1 MLQIQPQYN
10 NRAQW
15 TALSLREGLSFE
27 VLEPFTPPV
36 NANPDLLRNCL
47 DWYRQ
52 CGNVTAV
59 HGAFI
64 DVNPASGDPEFRA
77 LSRRRCEESC
87 RLAAELGAAH
97 VVLHSSCF
105 PNLRG
110 SYLNCWAAQC
120 ADFYSEL
127 ASRYGIGIRVE
138 NSQDLDPLP
147 LKALMRRIQGS
158 DVSLCLDIGH
168 AACSRAPLEA
178 WFGELGD
185 DIAYLHLSDNPG
197 DFDDHLPIGSG
208 AIDWQRAD
216 ALWRQ
221 IKRPMPMTLEVGGI
235 EGVEQSLKFL
245 REHHYFGIEE

>member
-1 MLQIQPQYN
+1 VVDISVTNLTKFFVIGEN
-10 NRAQW
+10 
-15 TALSLREGLSFE
+15 LLEGLSFE

-138 NSQDLDPLP
+138 NSQDLDPAP

-168 AACSRAPLEA
+168 VNAYSKLAPLK
-178 WFGELGD
+178 W
-185 DIAYLHLSDNPG
+185 
-197 DFDDHLPIGSG
+197 
-208 AIDWQRAD
+208 
-216 ALWRQ
+216 
-221 IKRPMPMTLEVGGI
+221 
-235 EGVEQSLKFL
+235 LKACAPYIYHYHIHNQQNV
-245 REHHYFGIEE
+245 HH